1 MSDSEVLERGPHH
14 RVVTFTRPVTD
25 AAGQVR
31 IHHGQYTELQMGLH
45 YLANG
50 EWVESQEVVE
60 PTPSGAVA
68 PYLLY
73 APY

>member
-1 MSDSEVLERGPHH
+1 
-14 RVVTFTRPVTD
+14 
-25 AAGQVR
+25 
-31 IHHGQYTELQMGLH
+31 MGLH